1 MLFKT
6 KRDKR
11 QTFIS
16 RESLRSDSDNGSY
29 VAFIERALAD
39 PSIFQYFKQSPIY
52 QQILEHTTEEQGRQY
67 LDIIA
72 DKTPHFLDM
81 LDKFSVNDL
90 VGGANIV
97 RFSDRC
103 SMSPSTLRYTKVA
116 SDLWMLFA
124 DGLQGAHVAE
134 IGVGYGGQRLVL
146 DQLYR
151 FRSYDMF
158 DLPPV
163 LGLVSK
169 YIESHLLQ
177 SSYQTKTLNT
187 HDGDKEYDLVISNY
201 AFSELPA
208 VVQRMY
214 IEKVLKKAAR
224 GYLTMNSGRADSVF
238 SKGKMSLQEIQTLIP
253 NTRILDETP
262 YSAPGNYLLVWG

>member
-1 MLFKT
+1 MLFKF
-6 KRDKR
+6 KSKNR

-16 RESLRSDSDNGSY
+16 RENLRSDSDNGDY
-29 VAFIERALAD
+29 VAFIEQALAD
-39 PSIFQYFKQSPIY
+39 HSVFVNFKKSTVY
-52 QQILEHTTEEQGRQY
+52 QQILEHTSEEQGRQY
-67 LDIIA
+67 LAIVA
-72 DKTPHFLDM
+72 QQTPHFMEL
-81 LDKFSVNDL
+81 LEKFAINDL
-90 VGGANIV
+90 VGGANVIK
-97 RFSDRC
+97 FDDRC
-103 SMSPSTLRYTKVA
+103 CISPSTLRYVKVA
-116 SDLWMLFA
+116 SDLHSLFGSSLA
-124 DGLQGAHVAE
+124 GGNVAE

-146 DQLYR
+146 DQLHS
-151 FRSYDMF
+151 FKSYDMF

-169 YIESHLLQ
+169 YLESHLLQ

-187 HDGDKEYDLVISNY
+187 HDGDKAYDLVISNY

-238 SKGKMSLQEIQTLIP
+238 SKGKMTLEEIQALIP
-253 NTRILDETP
+253 NTRTLEEKP
-262 YSAPGNYLLVWG
+262 FSAPGNYLLVWG

>member
-1 MLFKT
+1 MLFKS
-6 KRDKR
+6 RREKR

-16 RESLRSDSDNGSY
+16 RESLRSDSDNGAY
-29 VAFIERALAD
+29 VAFVEKILTD
-39 PSIFQYFKQSPIY
+39 HSLFQNFKQNQVY

-67 LDIIA
+67 LTLITEQ
-72 DKTPHFLDM
+72 TPHFLSL
-81 LDKFSVNDL
+81 LDKFAVNDL
-90 VGGANIV
+90 IGGANVIQ
-97 RFSDRC
+97 FNDRC
-103 SMSPSTLRYTKVA
+103 RLSPSTLRYAKVA
-116 SDLWMLFA
+116 SDLHSLF
-124 DGLQGAHVAE
+124 GISLEGGNVAE

-169 YIESHLLQ
+169 YLESHLLQ
-177 SSYQTKTLNT
+177 SSYLTKTLNT
-187 HDGDKEYDLVISNY
+187 HDGEKSYDLVISNY

-238 SKGKMSLQEIQTLIP
+238 SNGKMTLEEIQALLP
-253 NTRILDETP
+253 NTRILEEKP
-262 YSAPGNYLLVWG
+262 FSAPGNYLLVWG